1 MTSYFIGFLDCLEHF
16 VGAWS
21 YQDPKCPAR
30 RDRLNKN
37 KTKQN
42 KTKQKQKK
50 KKKKERKKKKKKT
63 RFLCTHLKAF
73 LMVISTT
80 RMKILI
86 SIFLG
91 GG

>member
-21 YQDPKCPAR
+21 YQDPKRPAR

-37 KTKQN
+37 KKKTKQN
-42 KTKQKQKK
+42 KKK
-50 KKKKERKKKKKKT
+50 KRKKERKRKKKA

-73 LMVISTT
+73 LIVISTT

-86 SIFLG
+86 SVFLG
-91 GG
+91 G